1 MNGAIG
7 ELPHKPGVHR
17 SKQKF
22 AAPRPVPRP
31 LDMIE
36 NPLDFGAGKIGVRHE
51 ARRFPDVPSK
61 PARNKLVHDGRG
73 TPALPDNRV
82 VDGPPRRLV
91 PDHGGFP
98 LVGNAD
104 GGNVFDGNV
113 ELGDKLHHHRI
124 LGRINLQRIMLD
136 PALAGIDLGEFL
148 LDHSGKVQLAV
159 KQYGAGTGCPLIQRH
174 DIAAH
179 DTPSCK
185 PRNGFLQQ
193 VYHG

>member
-1 MNGAIG
+1 
-7 ELPHKPGVHR
+7 
-17 SKQKF
+17 
-22 AAPRPVPRP
+22 
-31 LDMIE
+31 MIE

-61 PARNKLVHDGRG
+61 PARNKLVHDRRG
-73 TPALPDNRV
+73 APALPDNRV

-113 ELGDKLHHHRI
+113 ELGDKLHHDGI

-148 LDHSGKVQLAV
+148 LDHSGKVEFAV
-159 KQYGAGTGCPLIQRH
+159 KQYGAGTGRPLIQRH
-174 DIAAH
+174 DIATHAASFGAALLWRYGS
-179 DTPSCK
+179 PGLRCRESASFIAAGRGVLCSVLK
-185 PRNGFLQQ
+185 S
-193 VYHG
+193 